1 MQKNGLIRKSRLSS
15 KYMPQSG
22 KQILPNISKSK
33 GSQTMKFGPLIKHN
47 LRNIVLGK
55 P

>member
-1 MQKNGLIRKSRLSS
+1 
-15 KYMPQSG
+15 MPQSG